1 MKPTLLFKHAASRLR
16 EIGGNIMTVRLR
28 DTRIIGLVG
37 ICGVLLLVAFT
48 VLILRENNRI
58 TRVAAEKH
66 AERLAKTV
74 AHQLSTTLTMVEGTL
89 RYIGA
94 EILDTNR
101 PARLS
106 ELVASGQMP
115 TYLVRPGSFM
125 LIGANGR
132 PAAGVLVTDD
142 AQRDL
147 DMSDRDYF
155 RVHADGTSRDTYIG
169 RPVIGRLSTLP
180 IIPVSRAL
188 RRPNGELMGV
198 LVVAVDVNALEDI
211 WFDVGLGSGDVI
223 ELAGN
228 DGTVWL
234 RWPRVQTAGT
244 AQLDLAFSSKDRL
257 AWSHPLIGW
266 PLSVTAALDR
276 RVLFAETVPVQTV
289 IVVSAAA
296 GSVLIL
302 WFSFLLI
309 RRTQQADAIRE
320 RLLAAI
326 NAVPVEFVE
335 YDRDR
340 KLVVANQ
347 AARKASPWRAPGAA
361 SGQTIDEIMASYV
374 AHFQTPETET
384 AWKAWAAQV
393 IADFDRGGVADS
405 LRPDGQW
412 RRSYVSDM
420 PAGGRVVVRID
431 IGELK
436 RLEERLAGEMER
448 LNSMLQSTGA
458 VVLMLDRGGRVVLA
472 NQSALDVLGLES
484 GAVVGRPY
492 DELKFAGLDASSF
505 AAWQAEGSSQV
516 GGVRLQPIEFESS
529 LADATGERHVFRFTA
544 NPAQDE
550 NGHLRYI
557 VLIGVDDT
565 RRRLAEIRLFDASRL
580 ANLGEMASG
589 IAHEINQPL
598 AVIRLAT
605 DALREEFD
613 SLEVAALPAEMRDF
627 VVQKLDRI
635 VAQTERA
642 SGIIRDLRTVARK
655 PANDPQP
662 FDLAEAMRVGGDLL
676 REQLR
681 LARIDFNL
689 ELPSPGPMVLGEPS
703 RVQQILINLVLNARD
718 AILDRLGVPAE
729 GSVGHIDVRIDP
741 GRFDDGAALI
751 VEDDGPGIPPAA
763 MARLFEPFFT
773 TKPVGKGTGLGLSI
787 SYDIV
792 NRMGGK
798 IVAANRPEGGAQFRV
813 VLPKLRPVA

>member
-1 MKPTLLFKHAASRLR
+1 MKPMPLLKHAANRLR
-16 EIGGNIMTVRLR
+16 EIGGNIMTVWLR

-37 ICGVLLLVAFT
+37 ICGVLLIVAFT

-58 TRVAAEKH
+58 ARVAAEKH

-74 AHQLSTTLTMVEGTL
+74 AHQLSTTLTMVDGAL
-89 RYIGA
+89 RYVGA

-101 PARLS
+101 PARLT

-115 TYLVRPGSFM
+115 TYLLRPGSFM

-142 AQRDL
+142 AQRNA

-155 RVHADGTSRDTYIG
+155 RVHIDGTSRDTYIG

-198 LVVAVDVNALEDI
+198 LMVAVDVNALEDI
-211 WFDVGLGSGDVI
+211 WVDVGLGSGDVI
-223 ELAGN
+223 ELTGT

-266 PLSVTAALDR
+266 PLSVTVALDR
-276 RVLFAETVPVQTV
+276 RVLSAETVPVQAV

-302 WFSFLLI
+302 WFSLLLI

-347 AARKASPWRAPGAA
+347 AARNASPWRTPGAA
-361 SGQTIDEIMASYV
+361 SGQTIDEIMARYV

-405 LRPDGQW
+405 FRPDGQW

-420 PAGGRVVVRID
+420 PGGGRVVVRID
-431 IGELK
+431 ISELK
-436 RLEERLAGEMER
+436 RREERLAGEMER

-484 GAVVGRPY
+484 GAVVGRPVRR
-492 DELKFAGLDASSF
+492 
-505 AAWQAEGSSQV
+505 AE
-516 GGVRLQPIEFESS
+516 VRRP
-529 LADATGERHVFRFTA
+529 
-544 NPAQDE
+544 
-550 NGHLRYI
+550 
-557 VLIGVDDT
+557 
-565 RRRLAEIRLFDASRL
+565 RRL
-580 ANLGEMASG
+580 
-589 IAHEINQPL
+589 
-598 AVIRLAT
+598 V
-605 DALREEFD
+605 
-613 SLEVAALPAEMRDF
+613 
-627 VVQKLDRI
+627 
-635 VAQTERA
+635 
-642 SGIIRDLRTVARK
+642 
-655 PANDPQP
+655 
-662 FDLAEAMRVGGDLL
+662 
-676 REQLR
+676 
-681 LARIDFNL
+681 
-689 ELPSPGPMVLGEPS
+689 
-703 RVQQILINLVLNARD
+703 
-718 AILDRLGVPAE
+718 
-729 GSVGHIDVRIDP
+729 
-741 GRFDDGAALI
+741 
-751 VEDDGPGIPPAA
+751 
-763 MARLFEPFFT
+763 
-773 TKPVGKGTGLGLSI
+773 
-787 SYDIV
+787 
-792 NRMGGK
+792 
-798 IVAANRPEGGAQFRV
+798 
-813 VLPKLRPVA
+813 LRPVAGRGQPPGARGAPAAHRVRERPGRRDRRAARLPLHRQPGAGRGRPPALHRADRRRRHAPPSRRDPPVRRLAAGQPGRDGLRHRP